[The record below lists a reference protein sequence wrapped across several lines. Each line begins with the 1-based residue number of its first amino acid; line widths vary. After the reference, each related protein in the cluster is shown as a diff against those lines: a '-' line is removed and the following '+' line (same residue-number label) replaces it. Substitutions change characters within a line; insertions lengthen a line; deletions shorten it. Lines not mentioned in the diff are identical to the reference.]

1 MSGKK
6 GLTEAEAAHFIIKEA
21 RQLVQA
27 ELGSVGIE
35 WCPQV
40 LPKSTNVSS
49 GKGVSSSEG
58 GQSLSD
64 KEKGNAQKCKAAV
77 TGDQSADQPQKRLS
91 NESNE
96 LQKSGQ
102 ELKSSDLKL
111 SNSSNMKEVKSLQSE
126 SKMMEEE
133 IGDSASLPRKNSG
146 LKKKWVLL
154 SYGKS
159 SEVKNH
165 SRLVDQPVIGLM
177 RSSVVKTE
185 NSQGKNVKS
194 DKNVEKVRS
203 SLLVQSSRNHL
214 QKDVKVTG
222 LKTTRSID
230 EDESTASLP
239 RKHTL
244 HTLEIF

>member
-1 MSGKK
+1 MSGNK
-6 GLTEAEAAHFIIKEA
+6 GLTEAEAAHHIIR
-21 RQLVQA
+21 RQDSWFRQNLDQL
-27 ELGSVGIE
+27 ELSGPLKFCQRVPIS
-35 WCPQV
+35 
-40 LPKSTNVSS
+40 VSS

-77 TGDQSADQPQKRLS
+77 TGDQSADQPQKRLL

-96 LQKSGQ
+96 LQKSGL

-133 IGDSASLPRKNSG
+133 IGESASLPRKNSG
-146 LKKKWVLL
+146 LKKKWLLL

-165 SRLVDQPVIGLM
+165 SRLVDQM
-177 RSSVVKTE
+177 
-185 NSQGKNVKS
+185 
-194 DKNVEKVRS
+194 
-203 SLLVQSSRNHL
+203 
-214 QKDVKVTG
+214 
-222 LKTTRSID
+222 
-230 EDESTASLP
+230 
-239 RKHTL
+239 
-244 HTLEIF
+244 